1 MIKITYH
8 DFSNG
13 PIEQCCNL
21 CNARMYL
28 QAERSKK
35 HTMVLRSMNFDT
47 RLKPS
52 FENAEKRFLYMA
64 YDDVKPRC
72 TLSFC
77 TCFQWKQC

>member
-47 RLKPS
+47 CLNLPS
-52 FENAEKRFLYMA
+52 KM
-64 YDDVKPRC
+64 PRNVFY
-72 TLSFC
+72 TWH
-77 TCFQWKQC
+77 TTM